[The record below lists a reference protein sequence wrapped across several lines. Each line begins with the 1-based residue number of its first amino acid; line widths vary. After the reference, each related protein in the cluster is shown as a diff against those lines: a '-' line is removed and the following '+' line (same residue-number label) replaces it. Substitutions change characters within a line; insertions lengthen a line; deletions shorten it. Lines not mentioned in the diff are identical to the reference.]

1 MNRLDYHYLWLLRKI
16 KEDGVRKEGRNG
28 WTRSIF
34 GYQIRHHMDEG
45 FPLLTT
51 KKMWF
56 KGIRTE
62 LEWFLNGDTN
72 IQPLVKKGNNI
83 WVGDAF
89 KRYYQ
94 QSHEFKG
101 NWPDTEEEFI
111 ERIKND
117 DEFAEKWGDMGP
129 IYGKQWRKWGRNDYP
144 EYDKYN
150 RDNEGI
156 DQIQNLIDALRN
168 NPDSRRM
175 MVNAWNVGE
184 IDDMVLPPCHYGFQ
198 VWTRELTD
206 EEKDYYETDYDRGIS
221 LMFNMRSVDLGLGFP
236 FNIASYGLLL
246 LMIADEVLMHPLE
259 LVFNGGD
266 VHVYENQWDG
276 LDKQLERDS
285 YELPTV
291 HVRDGIWS
299 RGSGDIILKN
309 YKHHPPIKLP
319 LSN

>member
-1 MNRLDYHYLWLLRKI
+1 MKNKI
-16 KEDGVRKEGRNG
+16 
-28 WTRSIF
+28 
-34 GYQIRHHMDEG
+34 
-45 FPLLTT
+45 
-51 KKMWF
+51 
-56 KGIRTE
+56 
-62 LEWFLNGDTN
+62 LN
-72 IQPLVKKGNNI
+72 K
-83 WVGDAF
+83 
-89 KRYYQ
+89 
-94 QSHEFKG
+94 
-101 NWPDTEEEFI
+101 EEFL
-111 ERIKND
+111 EKLNTDKN
-117 DEFAEKWGDMGP
+117 FRKK
-129 IYGKQWRKWGRNDYP
+129 YGRKTVTKG
-144 EYDKYN
+144 K
-150 RDNEGI
+150 
-156 DQIQNLIDALRN
+156 
-168 NPDSRRM
+168 
-175 MVNAWNVGE
+175 
-184 IDDMVLPPCHYGFQ
+184 MVLPPCHYGFQ